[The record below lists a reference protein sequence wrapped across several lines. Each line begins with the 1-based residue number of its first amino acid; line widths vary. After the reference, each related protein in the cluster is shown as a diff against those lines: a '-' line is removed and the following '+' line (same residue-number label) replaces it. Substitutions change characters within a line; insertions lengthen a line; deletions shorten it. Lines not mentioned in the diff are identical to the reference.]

1 MVDEMKLIYIA
12 GILALVGCQS
22 QPTNKANEKP
32 VEAAKNAP
40 IKTSTGVIIQPYD
53 REEIQRKKVD

>member
-1 MVDEMKLIYIA
+1 MKLIYIA

-32 VEAAKNAP
+32 LEAKNAP